1 MITTIHLKR
10 YNMQLDGK
18 LIKEEG
24 HDYLMEALDFPD
36 YYGKNLDA
44 LYDCLCEIEC
54 EIELINSEY
63 VDEDIIDTFKDA
75 ADENDFLKFEILY

>member
-1 MITTIHLKR
+1 
-10 YNMQLDGK
+10 MQLDGK

-24 HDYLMEALDFPD
+24 HDYLMEALNFPD

-54 EIELINSEY
+54 EIELINSVE
-63 VDEDIIDTFKDA
+63 VDTDILDTFIDA
-75 ADENDFLKFEILY
+75 ANENDFLKFEIVY